1 MEGAI
6 EAGIKRVI
14 LPKQNVDD
22 LVLSEDKKDKIEIIP
37 VENISEV
44 LKHVL
49 LPAYQ
54 SLADRFLELNS
65 EVIKRENRFIP
76 TNPATG
82 TPSPTSFTNPSKG
95 L

>member
-1 MEGAI
+1 M
-6 EAGIKRVI
+6 I
-14 LPKQNVDD
+14 LPKQNIDD
-22 LVLSEDKKDKIEIIP
+22 LVLSDDKKEKIEIIP

-44 LKHVL
+44 LRHVL
-49 LPAYQ
+49 IPAYQ

-76 TNPATG
+76 PSPAPG
-82 TPSPTSFTNPSKG
+82 TPSPTSFTKPSKG